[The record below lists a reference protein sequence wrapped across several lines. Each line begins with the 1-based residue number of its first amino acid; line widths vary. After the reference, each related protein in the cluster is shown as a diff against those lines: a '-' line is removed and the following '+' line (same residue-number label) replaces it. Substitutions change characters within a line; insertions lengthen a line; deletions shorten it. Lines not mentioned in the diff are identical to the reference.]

1 MKFSKCINHI
11 YTVIACQFKSFPV
24 YILAIWFYLVTIN
37 IRLLNVLATCYIKL
51 LHAIIFF
58 KEHNVVLSIHQQS
71 TRHATSHLQTLSHNV
86 VLSTHHQSTRPTT
99 SHLQT
104 LSHNVVLSTNPQ
116 NTWSATSHLQTVSH
130 NVVSRT
136 HHQSTRPATSHLQTL
151 SYNVVLSTHHVDI
164 VADIT

>member
-37 IRLLNVLATCYIKL
+37 SRLLNVLATCYIKL

-86 VLSTHHQSTRPTT
+86 VLSTNPQSTR
-99 SHLQT
+99 
-104 LSHNVVLSTNPQ
+104 
-116 NTWSATSHLQTVSH
+116 SATSHLQTVSH